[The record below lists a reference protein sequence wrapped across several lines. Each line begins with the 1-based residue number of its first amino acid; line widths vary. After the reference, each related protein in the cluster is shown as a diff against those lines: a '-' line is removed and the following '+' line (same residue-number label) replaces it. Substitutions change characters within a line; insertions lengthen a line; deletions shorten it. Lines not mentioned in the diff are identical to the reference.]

1 MVKQRQ
7 INQRPKSGQLLPCV
21 GGLSSKGCF
30 PWLHLSLVTF
40 PKWCCTQ
47 RNWGSDQEISQWQ
60 GWTHRVSCKGLFF
73 AFFPPAFPKEGHGM
87 RQISWEMSQC
97 CLLLQGLAAF
107 AARVTVSDTSCHFQ
121 CSLLVPESV
130 PAILPQERLL
140 HSLMKRG
147 NNSKA
152 NLIHHTWV
160 REIKSQTTDLTVEVC
175 LEIF

>member
-1 MVKQRQ
+1 MWVVCPQRDVF
-7 INQRPKSGQLLPCV
+7 P
-21 GGLSSKGCF
+21 GCIC
-30 PWLHLSLVTF
+30 HLSPSQSGAAPKEIGDLTRRSVSGRAGPTEF
-40 PKWCCTQ
+40 PAK
-47 RNWGSDQEISQWQ
+47 
-60 GWTHRVSCKGLFF
+60 VYFLLFF
-73 AFFPPAFPKEGHGM
+73 SPVFPKEGHGM
-87 RQISWEMSQC
+87 RQLSWEMSQC

-160 REIKSQTTDLTVEVC
+160 REIKSQTTNLTVEVC